1 MNRRLFVILGVAS
14 TVGLLAAGLV
24 YRTLA
29 GRANAPSPVQPVVVA
44 VVDLPMGETVSDG
57 HVKLVDWPK
66 ASVPVGAVERVEA
79 VRGRV
84 VRAALVA
91 GEPLLEAK
99 LAAGVAGRG
108 GIMPVL
114 VPEGRRAVSI
124 RVDDAIKESGFI
136 LPGSRVD
143 ILVSMTRE
151 SASQER
157 VAKVVIQDIPVLA
170 AGQTVEMRDNK
181 PVQVTTVTLALTP
194 EEGERLTLA
203 QAHGR
208 LTLAMRNVRDH
219 AIVQTP
225 GATAAA
231 LFGATGVARALASAP
246 AGAGRAAPKGAAAS
260 AEPPEATLVAVIRG
274 STVSEQWFARGADQ
288 RWHEQPRRSG
298 R

>member
-1 MNRRLFVILGVAS
+1 MNRRLLLILGVA
-14 TVGLLAAGLV
+14 TTAGVLASALV
-24 YRTLA
+24 YRALVGVTS
-29 GRANAPSPVQPVVVA
+29 APSPLQPVVV
-44 VVDLPMGETVSDG
+44 ETVADG
-57 HVKLVDWPK
+57 HVKVVDWPRS
-66 ASVPVGAVERVEA
+66 SVPAGAVERVDA

-84 VRAALVA
+84 VRAAIVA
-91 GEPLLEAK
+91 GEPLLDGK
-99 LAAGVAGRG
+99 LATGVAGRG

-194 EEGERLTLA
+194 QEGERLTLA

-219 AIVQTP
+219 AIVDTP

-231 LFGATGVARALASAP
+231 LFGATGIPGTL
-246 AGAGRAAPKGAAAS
+246 AGASVRSRRAAPTGAS
-260 AEPPEATLVAVIRG
+260 ASTGPPAPEATMVAVIRG
-274 STVSEQWFARGADQ
+274 STVSEHWFARGPDQ
-288 RWHEQPRRSG
+288 RWHEQPGKSG